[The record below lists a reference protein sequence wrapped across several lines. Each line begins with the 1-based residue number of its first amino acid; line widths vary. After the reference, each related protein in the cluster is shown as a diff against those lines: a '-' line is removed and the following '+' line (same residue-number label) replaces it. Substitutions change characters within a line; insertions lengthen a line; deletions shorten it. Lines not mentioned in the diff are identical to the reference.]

1 MKKTYD
7 FKGLDVDIL
16 IMLNNNKN
24 VLFSAIVTLMFSS

>member
-16 IMLNNNKN
+16 IMLNNNIN
-24 VLFSAIVTLMFSS
+24 VLFSAIATLMFSS

>member
-16 IMLNNNKN
+16 IMLNNNIN

>member
-16 IMLNNNKN
+16 IMLNTNIN
-24 VLFSAIVTLMFSS
+24 VLFSAIATLMFSS